1 MRFLLILS
9 LLTLAECSNDI
20 GQQLDIKTPQTTC
33 EKKPLPRIGMTQEQ
47 VRASCW
53 GPPQGIMESDTAR
66 GKEAVLTYPQGNI
79 YMSNGI
85 VTKIESAE

>member
-1 MRFLLILS
+1 
-9 LLTLAECSNDI
+9 
-20 GQQLDIKTPQTTC
+20 
-33 EKKPLPRIGMTQEQ
+33 
-47 VRASCW
+47 
-53 GPPQGIMESDTAR
+53 MESDTAR